1 MGELMAIILIA
12 LIIVG
17 IYFYLKYGGEI
28 KSANSGKID
37 DSKVSTL
44 DGFGDCEIDVVG
56 ESNYQKN
63 LERIVGERNPKGVR
77 LKTKAVVWFEDDN
90 DYDKKAVCV
99 DIDGKTIGYLSREDA
114 RSFRKY
120 IKTAG
125 IGGDEWLVDA
135 LIRGGGNRAGEWLSY
150 GVKLDLPIQGN

>member
-1 MGELMAIILIA
+1 MAIILII
-12 LIIVG
+12 LVIVG
-17 IYFYLKYGGEI
+17 LYLYAKYGGEI
-28 KSANSGKID
+28 KAVNAGKID
-37 DSKVSTL
+37 DSKLSEL
-44 DGFGDCEIDVVG
+44 EGFGDCEIDVVG
-56 ESNYQKN
+56 ESNYQNN

-77 LKTKAVVWFEDDN
+77 HKTKAVVWLDDDN

-99 DIDGKTIGYLSREDA
+99 DIDGKTVGYLSREDA

-120 IKTAG
+120 IKTKG
-125 IGGDEWLVDA
+125 ISGDEWLVDA